1 MQFELVLH
9 WLPKEDR
16 WALVRW
22 DDWVK
27 FLGIGQPQK
36 VGLPRV
42 NGGVH
47 YFLVCV
53 LDDYGAPA
61 NLIPHK
67 YFINPD
73 GTPRADNFGGATK
86 EERETYGT
94 LFLKRERTPEEEKL
108 FNQLAEKMW
117 GRVMFPPAES
127 VYALLRILPKR
138 PVPDSLA
145 ARFIR
150 ELILQTP

>member
-1 MQFELVLH
+1 MSVGPMQFESVLH
-9 WLPKEDR
+9 WLPEEDR
-16 WALVRW
+16 WALVSW

-27 FLGIGQPQK
+27 FIGIGRAQK
-36 VGLPRV
+36 VGLPGV

-94 LFLKRERTPEEEKL
+94 LFLKHERTPEKEKL

-117 GRVMFPPAES
+117 GSSDVSTSRVR
-127 VYALLRILPKR
+127 VRT
-138 PVPDSLA
+138 A
-145 ARFIR
+145 AYSPQATRAR
-150 ELILQTP
+150 LTRSAVHS